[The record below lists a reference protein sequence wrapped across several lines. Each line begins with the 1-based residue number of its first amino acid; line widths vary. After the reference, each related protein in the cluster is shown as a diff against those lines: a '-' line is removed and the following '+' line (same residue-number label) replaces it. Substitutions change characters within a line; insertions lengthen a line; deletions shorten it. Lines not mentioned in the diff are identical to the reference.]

1 MSQSARISSKQIRI
15 PSDAAAAKRVVDEI
29 LAQLHMANWE
39 EHDIFSVHLA
49 VEEAV
54 INAIKHGN
62 SYDAT
67 KTVHVTYLLTTCTL
81 RVEVTDEGPGFTP
94 EDVPDP
100 TDDDN
105 LEVPSGRGIMLMRSF
120 MSLVEFNDKGNC
132 VIMEKQRA
140 NGTTQR
146 ADAS

>member
-1 MSQSARISSKQIRI
+1 MSQSARIAAKQVRI
-15 PSDAAAAKRVVDEI
+15 PSDAAAAKQVVDEI
-29 LAQLHMANWE
+29 LAHLHQANWD

-62 SYDAT
+62 SYDAS
-67 KTVHVTYLLTTCTL
+67 KTVHVKYMLTTCSL
-81 RVEVTDEGPGFTP
+81 RVEITDEGPGFTP

-132 VIMEKQRA
+132 VIMEKLRA
-140 NGTTQR
+140 SATSQR